1 MKQKHLLG
9 KLLKVCLKLIFDIRH
24 IRQNNKRKVNST
36 LNKIKSFMIFT
47 GMHKNFFRVDGS
59 VKVLTL
65 EVSVLILFI
74 FMSVWPVTLQTKSL
88 VV

>member
-1 MKQKHLLG
+1 M
-9 KLLKVCLKLIFDIRH
+9 
-24 IRQNNKRKVNST
+24 N
-36 LNKIKSFMIFT
+36 FT

-65 EVSVLILFI
+65 EVSVLILLI

-88 VV
+88 IV